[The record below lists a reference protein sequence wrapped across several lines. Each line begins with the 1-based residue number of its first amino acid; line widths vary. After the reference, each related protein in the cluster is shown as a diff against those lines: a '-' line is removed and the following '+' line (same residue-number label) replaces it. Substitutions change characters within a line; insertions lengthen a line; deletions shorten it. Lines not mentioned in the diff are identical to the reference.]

1 MAVVLR
7 DHGMSPAAIAIV
19 FSTATVALVP
29 ATLLSGT
36 LASRLGAAWT
46 MRIGAVLSLISIAVL
61 PFTVNSVLLAALAT
75 AGRGGGAAF
84 FTPAGQLFA
93 QAQVSEKDRAH
104 AVGIFTAMFLIP
116 TFYGPALAEWSL
128 KHWGETGFFALPI
141 MPMLIATLLVW
152 RLPSIETPAPPSAA
166 GYIALARDRRLWLPN
181 MATAMSGLA
190 YAFAFSFLPLL
201 FTERRVTVAL
211 FFTPFAAAL
220 LTVRLVG
227 LKYLQRL
234 PVRLIV
240 ALGLLAYAIG
250 LYALGA
256 LKAAAIVAPASGV
269 LFAFGYGVMLPTCVV
284 WSTAH
289 YSEAE
294 RARPV
299 ALINTSFHLGSIV
312 AVQLTGIALPLL
324 GWPGV
329 LASLGTIVAVVFLVA
344 VASGTAAVR
353 RSLSYDRPRRRRT
366 TMTPARPTPSNA
378 TEAGSG
384 TAAATSVM
392 MTSPSPVWKS
402 ATKIWSV
409 PASKDPPPPPPPKP
423 GEVTVEPPPPL

>member
-1 MAVVLR
+1 MAIALR
-7 DHGMSPAAIAIV
+7 DHGMGSAAIAIV

-36 LASRLGAAWT
+36 LASRLGAPRT
-46 MRIGAVLSLISIAVL
+46 MILGAVLSLISIAVL

-75 AGRGGGAAF
+75 AGRGVGAAF

-128 KHWGETGFFALPI
+128 QKWGETGFFAMPV

-152 RLPSIETPAPPSAA
+152 RLPRIETPAPPNAA
-166 GYIALARDRRLWLPN
+166 GYLALARDRRLWLPN
-181 MATAMSGLA
+181 MATAVSGLS
-190 YAFAFSFLPLL
+190 YAFAFTFLPLL
-201 FTERRVTVAL
+201 LTERQMAVAL

-220 LTVRLVG
+220 SAVRLVG

-250 LYALGA
+250 LYALATLGA
-256 LKAAAIVAPASGV
+256 ALIIASASGV

-299 ALINTSFHLGSIV
+299 ALINTSFHLGSIL
-312 AVQLTGIALPLL
+312 AVQLTGVALPVF
-324 GWPGV
+324 GWLGV
-329 LASLGTIVAVVFLVA
+329 LVSLGTIVAAVFVVVA
-344 VASGTAAVR
+344 G
-353 RSLSYDRPRRRRT
+353 
-366 TMTPARPTPSNA
+366 
-378 TEAGSG
+378 
-384 TAAATSVM
+384 AAAF
-392 MTSPSPVWKS
+392 
-402 ATKIWSV
+402 V
-409 PASKDPPPPPPPKP
+409 P
-423 GEVTVEPPPPL
+423 